1 MSISDWLRKKLSKKS
16 ISRNETGDQ
25 KTRIKLIWNKPR
37 FPERKKRVDKK
48 KAQIIL
54 IALLLTLFIL
64 GIVIV
69 YKNTPQVFIT
79 IPQPG
84 KLVGP
89 STNRDLYVDLVNLLA
104 QNQLSVSYLNFIDN
118 ETIEASLS
126 SGVKVLFTTKKDIKE
141 EVASLQLILARFKI
155 EGRKVNKIDL
165 RFKNAFIE

>member
-1 MSISDWLRKKLSKKS
+1 M
-16 ISRNETGDQ
+16 N
-25 KTRIKLIWNKPR
+25 
-37 FPERKKRVDKK
+37 KK
-48 KAQIIL
+48 KAQLLLLVLLLIL
-54 IALLLTLFIL
+54 IIFGVFI
-64 GIVIV
+64 I
-69 YKNTPQVFIT
+69 YKNKPQVFIS

-89 STNRDLYVDLVNLLA
+89 SANRDLYVDLVNLLA

-126 SGVKVLFTTKKDIKE
+126 SGIKVIFTTKKDIKE
-141 EVASLQLILARFKI
+141 EVASLQLILARFRI